1 MENQLKEEEILSFIY
16 AFVNSNESVSI
27 TEDND
32 YSSGNLTGCHKI
44 SIATKSGVV
53 LYDGIGLSTSS
64 NARLDALNHIYAKM
78 MQRLTVNM
86 CEFISLSESGSINI
100 NYDERSIS
108 VISHDSSSKTI
119 TATFVSK

>member
-86 CEFISLSESGSINI
+86 CGFISLSESGSINI